1 MTTGTLLLTRDE
13 LMDVQQRI
21 NGLLDEYLRLASS
34 GAAAIMSIR
43 CRTRGRCCHRT
54 RLR

>member
-21 NGLLDEYLRLASS
+21 NGLLDEYLRLSEHRRGS
-34 GAAAIMSIR
+34 DYEIR
-43 CRTRGRCCHRT
+43 CRMRGRCCHRT